1 MRAYSGDGKKELAEG
16 KLTLIDNMIDQT
28 TGTIHLKAR
37 FDNENE
43 RLWPGEFVSLRVILS
58 MRRGVATVPQ
68 QTVQQGPNGH
78 YAYVIKPDN
87 TVERRAV
94 EVASIQDGIAVITK
108 GLAENERVVV
118 DGQFRLTEGA
128 RVNPTA
134 AARPGA
140 AG

>member
-1 MRAYSGDGKKELAEG
+1 VRAYSGDGKRELAEG
-16 KLTLIDNMIDQT
+16 KLTLIDNMIDQA

-134 AARPGA
+134 AAAQGA